1 MTLGAGMNWP
11 VNRVSSPHSCF
22 RHDISCPITLR
33 SISYYVTLQYRPRT
47 LPTPTD
53 QQSKSIICTHALYFW
68 TDGATIESKSCT
80 LALAFWRDGSPNTEH
95 EMHLNTI
102 LSTKSATML
111 SETKRTQHIFVVTMI
126 FESPS

>member
-22 RHDISCPITLR
+22 RHDISSPITLR

-53 QQSKSIICTHALYFW
+53 QQSKSKKYNMYPC
-68 TDGATIESKSCT
+68 
-80 LALAFWRDGSPNTEH
+80 
-95 EMHLNTI
+95 TI
-102 LSTKSATML
+102 LLNRWGHDRKQKLHLGTSIL
-111 SETKRTQHIFVVTMI
+111 KRWLPKYRIRNAPQHNPFNK
-126 FESPS
+126 ERHNA